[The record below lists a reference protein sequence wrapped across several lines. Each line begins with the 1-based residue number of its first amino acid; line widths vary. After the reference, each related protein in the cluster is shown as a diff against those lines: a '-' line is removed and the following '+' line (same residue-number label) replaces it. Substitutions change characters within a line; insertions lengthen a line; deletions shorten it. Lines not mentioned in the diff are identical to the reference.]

1 MLKNL
6 WKKSKH
12 QERPTIDP
20 TNIPEHIAIIMDGN
34 GRWAKRKGMPRSM
47 GHRAGAEVLKDI
59 VKAGQGFGVKALTV
73 YGFSTENW
81 KRPEEEVSLLMGLI
95 KEYLLSN
102 VKRMHAEGVR
112 IRFVGDITKLSEE
125 LQKIIKESEELTQ
138 DNTGITLQLA
148 INYGGRDEL
157 TRATKR
163 IVRDVA
169 KGVITEEDITESLIS
184 SYLDTQEFDRVDL
197 LIRPSNDARISNFL
211 LWQIVYAEFWFT
223 PLHWPDFTPRVL
235 EEAILAYQQRERRFG
250 GLKEEK

>member
-59 VKAGQGFGVKALTV
+59 VKAAQGFGVKALTV

-125 LQKIIKESEELTQ
+125 LQGIIKESEELTQ
-138 DNTGITLQLA
+138 DNKGITLQLA

-157 TRATKR
+157 TRATKQ
-163 IVRDVA
+163 IVQDVA
-169 KGVITEEDITESLIS
+169 KGVINEEDITETLIS
-184 SYLDTQEFDRVDL
+184 SYLDTKEFDRVDL
-197 LIRPSNDARISNFL
+197 LIRPSNDARISNFFNFHSVHL
-211 LWQIVYAEFWFT
+211 LFYDSTDGFSLSSTCDVTRNIHAKYNDRNMIIFT
-223 PLHWPDFTPRVL
+223 
-235 EEAILAYQQRERRFG
+235 
-250 GLKEEK
+250 